1 MARRKRAAST
11 SSKRRRRTSHR
22 RRGAGV
28 RLVRRGQTVYQGN
41 PRRRGRH
48 RRRSGYR
55 HNPGIMANVIGSVKD
70 AAFVGVGAAVGRTVG
85 NIIPIGGTPITDF
98 AKGVVVAVG
107 VRMLGRRFLGPDAAR
122 MLAAGALYVPF
133 KNVITS
139 FVPAAGA
146 FLGDYSDLA
155 AYSLPGLAG
164 VDDTLGGVDD
174 TLGSYSMGVPG
185 M

>member
-1 MARRKRAAST
+1 
-11 SSKRRRRTSHR
+11 
-22 RRGAGV
+22 
-28 RLVRRGQTVYQGN
+28 
-41 PRRRGRH
+41 
-48 RRRSGYR
+48 
-55 HNPGIMANVIGSVKD
+55 MANVIGSVKD